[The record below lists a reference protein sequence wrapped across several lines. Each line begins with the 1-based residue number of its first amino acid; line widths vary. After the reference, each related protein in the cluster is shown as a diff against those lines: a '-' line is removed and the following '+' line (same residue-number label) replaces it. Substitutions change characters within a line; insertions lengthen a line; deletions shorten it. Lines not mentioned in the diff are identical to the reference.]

1 MEINK
6 QAASRVDRTIV
17 EKMRKVQF
25 VLIILFLSFFILTFI
40 GAGNLLVISV
50 VGLLLCLTGML
61 ETTTEVDLWIFI
73 PLTLYTVLSLLSG
86 YRTYGS
92 TLDGLSTTQAI
103 FPVIYL
109 LTACLNNAN
118 RVLLKLLCTVWIG
131 LIAAGGIV
139 QFTIEAFLGTAD
151 RLSGLL
157 GNPNATGILLV
168 LGWFAQ
174 QSCLIDLHGTQHS
187 RLQSVLN
194 ALGFL
199 MLAALAL
206 TLSIGAFGALAIGM
220 IAMSIYGKEKASTFF
235 CRAAEVIFA
244 IGSGIL
250 LYIAGDYA
258 GTPWIALLMVFYL
271 LAAAILQNALRQCLQ
286 DFRWLRVLILLVGVS
301 GTAGLLFLRP
311 NAVATFTER
320 LTMIQHALRY
330 LGREPLLGIG
340 PYQWRRYNLQDADP
354 YFNTWHI
361 HNIFV
366 HVGVELGLPAMGML
380 IFTAIRHAC
389 KRENKAQRGAFFAAL
404 IHNLMDTSFFYIST
418 VPLLMMTAAKDERKT
433 HTMHAVT
440 VKCIFGAFG
449 ILFAWNTMHYLW

>member
-1 MEINK
+1 M
-6 QAASRVDRTIV
+6 
-17 EKMRKVQF
+17 
-25 VLIILFLSFFILTFI
+25 
-40 GAGNLLVISV
+40 
-50 VGLLLCLTGML
+50 
-61 ETTTEVDLWIFI
+61 
-73 PLTLYTVLSLLSG
+73 
-86 YRTYGS
+86 
-92 TLDGLSTTQAI
+92 
-103 FPVIYL
+103 
-109 LTACLNNAN
+109 
-118 RVLLKLLCTVWIG
+118 
-131 LIAAGGIV
+131 

-206 TLSIGAFGALAIGM
+206 TLSIGAFGSLAIGM

-271 LAAAILQNALRQCLQ
+271 LAAAILQNALQQCLQ

-301 GTAGLLFLRP
+301 GTAGVLVLRP

-330 LGREPLLGIG
+330 FGREPLLGIG
-340 PYQWRRYNLQDADP
+340 PYQWRRFNLQDADP

-449 ILFAWNTMHYLW
+449 ILFAWSTMHCLW

>member
-1 MEINK
+1 MPLKPRNETATSE
-6 QAASRVDRTIV
+6 AA
-17 EKMRKVQF
+17 
-25 VLIILFLSFFILTFI
+25 
-40 GAGNLLVISV
+40 ISV
-50 VGLLLCLTGML
+50 IGRPRRNFGT
-61 ETTTEVDLWIFI
+61 
-73 PLTLYTVLSLLSG
+73 SHSSSRS
-86 YRTYGS
+86 RT
-92 TLDGLSTTQAI
+92 
-103 FPVIYL
+103 PVIYL

-131 LIAAGGIV
+131 LIAVGGIV

-174 QSCLIDLHGTQHS
+174 QSCLIDLHGTQYS

-271 LAAAILQNALRQCLQ
+271 LAAAILQNALQQCLQ

-340 PYQWRRYNLQDADP
+340 PYQWRRFNLQDADP

-449 ILFAWNTMHYLW
+449 ILFAWSTMHCLW